1 MHTEM
6 APTSSGAQG
15 KGEPNVAASAAK
27 CVIGTGHPAIYRRYR
42 GIADMNGRVASANSV
57 EFDPQRHLAR
67 QFCCDA
73 QRCPF
78 GRLCPRNDLEAES
91 PATLAKSVFA
101 LETVRHVQTRFA

>member
-27 CVIGTGHPAIYRRYR
+27 CVIDTGHPAIYRRYR

-57 EFDPQRHLAR
+57 EFDPQRHLAVTHNAAPLVG
-67 QFCCDA
+67 F
-73 QRCPF
+73 
-78 GRLCPRNDLEAES
+78 
-91 PATLAKSVFA
+91 
-101 LETVRHVQTRFA
+101 VRGMIWKRRVPPPQW